1 MVTSNH
7 IHLLLLDV
15 GSRQTIPGA
24 LQLIAGR
31 TGQEYNRRKRWI
43 DDALKKDFHQRE
55 SRWTESVAVGSKAFI
70 EQTRDQLGFRAKG
83 RSVEGL
89 DEVCALRE
97 ANKDYDF
104 AGKNSTLRSENTYS
118 WNDTL

>member
-31 TGQEYNRRKRWI
+31 TVQEYNRRKSRI

-83 RSVEGL
+83 LKTPILGTIRYEYQGVSLVRPRRL
-89 DEVCALRE
+89 A
-97 ANKDYDF
+97 
-104 AGKNSTLRSENTYS
+104 
-118 WNDTL
+118 